1 VANLLILFS
10 MNHSIYLLLF
20 LLFCSSIQAQ
30 DVKTLSLT
38 EALDLAIKNRKE
50 LSIQQLKVDQAQA
63 DINILNARRS
73 FQIKAS
79 GDVRYNPV
87 LQTSI
92 IPGAA
97 FQTGA
102 TPGEDREIQ
111 FGTRFNAL
119 VGVEGSYRLVDPTFK
134 TDVDLAMQNK
144 ELSASNGEKEK
155 IEIQFQVTKSFFE
168 ALLQKEAIQISKE
181 QLKKA
186 EYWMEIAQ
194 VQSANGTI
202 LPNDLLKFKRD
213 LAVAK
218 SNLEISERQYHQRCK
233 EIAYFTGLPVG
244 SEVEPLG
251 DLKNQVSSNSTDAL
265 PSDDILKRPELL
277 QTGLAMKIA
286 SLNQLKQEQINKPA
300 VDFYTNVNAQHL
312 SNDFA
317 VWNRWFPFVF
327 GGVRMQWNL
336 MDGGLKKKNQEKYA
350 LEYKWQ
356 SVHLEKLQADFS
368 YEWLTAQNDYVLA
381 LKNIAIQD
389 ENIALSNQILQN
401 DELKFKEGAG
411 LVTTLRE
418 SQLSLK
424 EANQLKLS
432 FQADACQARLRM
444 MRAAG
449 KIIP

>member
-1 VANLLILFS
+1 MNYFIHFLLI
-10 MNHSIYLLLF
+10 F
-20 LLFCSSIQAQ
+20 LLCSSIHAQ
-30 DVKTLSLT
+30 EIKSLSLT
-38 EALDLAIKNRKE
+38 DALDLAISNRKE
-50 LSIQQLKVDQAQA
+50 LSIQQLKVDQSQA
-63 DINILNARRS
+63 DITILNARKA
-73 FQIKAS
+73 FQMKAS

-97 FQTGA
+97 FQTGS

-119 VGVEGSYRLVDPTFK
+119 IGIEGSYRLIDPTFK
-134 TDVDLAMQNK
+134 SEIDLALQNK
-144 ELSASNGEKEK
+144 ELTASNWQKEK
-155 IEIQFQVTKSFFE
+155 IGIQFQVVKSFFE
-168 ALLQKEAIQISKE
+168 ALLQKEAVQISSE

-186 EYWMEIAQ
+186 EYWLEIAQ
-194 VQSANGTI
+194 VQSANGTL

-213 LAVAK
+213 VAVGK
-218 SNLEISERQYHQRCK
+218 SNLEISERQYHQFCK
-233 EIAYFTGLPVG
+233 EMAYFTGLPAG
-244 SEVEPLG
+244 SEVEPMG
-251 DLKNQVSSNSTDAL
+251 DLKDQRLSNSIDVL
-265 PSDDILKRPELL
+265 PLEDILKKPELQ
-277 QTGLAMKIA
+277 QTGIAMKIA
-286 SLNQLKQEQINKPA
+286 SLNQMRQEQGTKPSL
-300 VDFYTNVNAQHL
+300 DFYTNVNAQHL

-317 VWNRWFPFVF
+317 IWNRWFPFVF

-356 SVHLEKLQADFS
+356 SLQLEKLQADFS
-368 YEWLTAQNDYVLA
+368 HEWLTAQHDYILA

-401 DELKFKEGAG
+401 DELKFKEGVG
-411 LVTTLRE
+411 LATTLRE

-432 FQADACQARLRM
+432 YLADACQARLRM
-444 MRAAG
+444 MSAAG

>member
-1 VANLLILFS
+1 MANLLILFS
-10 MNHSIYLLLF
+10 MNHSIYLLFF

-30 DVKTLSLT
+30 DVKSLSLT

-50 LSIQQLKVDQAQA
+50 LTIQQIKVDQARA

-144 ELSASNGEKEK
+144 ELTASNGEKEK

-186 EYWMEIAQ
+186 EYWMEIA
-194 VQSANGTI
+194 
-202 LPNDLLKFKRD
+202 R
-213 LAVAK
+213 
-218 SNLEISERQYHQRCK
+218 
-233 EIAYFTGLPVG
+233 
-244 SEVEPLG
+244 
-251 DLKNQVSSNSTDAL
+251 SS
-265 PSDDILKRPELL
+265 
-277 QTGLAMKIA
+277 
-286 SLNQLKQEQINKPA
+286 
-300 VDFYTNVNAQHL
+300 
-312 SNDFA
+312 
-317 VWNRWFPFVF
+317 
-327 GGVRMQWNL
+327 
-336 MDGGLKKKNQEKYA
+336 
-350 LEYKWQ
+350 
-356 SVHLEKLQADFS
+356 
-368 YEWLTAQNDYVLA
+368 
-381 LKNIAIQD
+381 
-389 ENIALSNQILQN
+389 
-401 DELKFKEGAG
+401 
-411 LVTTLRE
+411 
-418 SQLSLK
+418 
-424 EANQLKLS
+424 
-432 FQADACQARLRM
+432 LRM
-444 MRAAG
+444 VPFCQM
-449 KIIP
+449 IY

>member
-1 VANLLILFS
+1 
-10 MNHSIYLLLF
+10 MNHSIYLFFF
-20 LLFCSSIQAQ
+20 LLFCSSIHAQ
-30 DVKTLSLT
+30 DVKSLSLT
-38 EALDLAIKNRKE
+38 EALDLALKNRKE
-50 LSIQQLKVDQAQA
+50 LSIQQIKIDQAQA

-73 FQIKAS
+73 PQVKAS

-97 FQTGA
+97 FQTGS

-134 TDVDLAMQNK
+134 TDVDLAIQNK
-144 ELSASNGEKEK
+144 ELSVSNGEKEK

-168 ALLQKEAIQISKE
+168 ALLQKEAVQISTE

-194 VQSANGTI
+194 VQSVNGAI

-218 SNLEISERQYHQRCK
+218 STLEISERQYHQRCK
-233 EIAYFTGLPVG
+233 EIAYFTGLPAG
-244 SEVEPLG
+244 SEVAPLG
-251 DLKNQVSSNSTDAL
+251 DLKNQGLSNSSDAL
-265 PSDDILKRPELL
+265 PLDDIMKRPELL
-277 QTGLAMKIA
+277 QTGMAMKIA
-286 SLNQLKQEQINKPA
+286 SLNQLKQEQVNKPA
-300 VDFYTNVNAQHL
+300 VDFYTNVNVQHL

-368 YEWLTAQNDYVLA
+368 YEWLTAQNDYLLA
-381 LKNIAIQD
+381 VKNIAIQD

-401 DELKFKEGAG
+401 DELKFKEG
-411 LVTTLRE
+411 VTLITSLRE

-432 FQADACQARLRM
+432 YLADACQARLRM

>member
-1 VANLLILFS
+1 
-10 MNHSIYLLLF
+10 MNHSIYLLFF
-20 LLFCSSIQAQ
+20 LLFCSSIHAQ
-30 DVKTLSLT
+30 DVKSLSLS
-38 EALDLAIKNRKE
+38 EALDLALKNRKE
-50 LSIQQLKVDQAQA
+50 LSIQQIKIDQAQA

-73 FQIKAS
+73 PQVKAS

-97 FQTGA
+97 FQTGS

-134 TDVDLAMQNK
+134 TDVDLAIQNK
-144 ELSASNGEKEK
+144 ELSVSNGEKEK

-168 ALLQKEAIQISKE
+168 ALLQKEAVQISTE

-186 EYWMEIAQ
+186 EFWMEIAQ
-194 VQSANGTI
+194 VQSVNGAI

-218 SNLEISERQYHQRCK
+218 STLEISERQYHQRCK
-233 EIAYFTGLPVG
+233 EIAYFTGLPAG
-244 SEVEPLG
+244 SEVAPLG
-251 DLKNQVSSNSTDAL
+251 DLKNQGSSNSSDAL
-265 PSDDILKRPELL
+265 PLDDIMKRPELL
-277 QTGLAMKIA
+277 QTGMAMKIA
-286 SLNQLKQEQINKPA
+286 SLNQLKQEQVNKPA
-300 VDFYTNVNAQHL
+300 FDFYTNVNAQHL

-368 YEWLTAQNDYVLA
+368 YEWLTAQNDYLLA
-381 LKNIAIQD
+381 VKNIAIQD

-401 DELKFKEGAG
+401 DELKFKEG
-411 LVTTLRE
+411 VTLITSLRE

-432 FQADACQARLRM
+432 YLADACQARLRM

>member
-1 VANLLILFS
+1 VANPLILLS
-10 MNHSIYLLLF
+10 MNHSIYLLFF

-97 FQTGA
+97 FQTGS

-155 IEIQFQVTKSFFE
+155 IEIQFQ
-168 ALLQKEAIQISKE
+168 
-181 QLKKA
+181 
-186 EYWMEIAQ
+186 
-194 VQSANGTI
+194 NGTI

-251 DLKNQVSSNSTDAL
+251 DLKNQVSSNTTDAL
-265 PSDDILKRPELL
+265 PLDDILKRPELL
-277 QTGLAMKIA
+277 QTGMAMKIA
-286 SLNQLKQEQINKPA
+286 SLNQLKQEQINKPT

-381 LKNIAIQD
+381 LKNIAKQD

>member
-1 VANLLILFS
+1 
-10 MNHSIYLLLF
+10 MNHSIYLLFF
-20 LLFCSSIQAQ
+20 LLFCSSIHAQ
-30 DVKTLSLT
+30 DVKSLSLT
-38 EALDLAIKNRKE
+38 EALDLALKNRKE
-50 LSIQQLKVDQAQA
+50 LSIQQIKIDQAQA

-73 FQIKAS
+73 PQVKAS

-97 FQTGA
+97 FQTGS

-119 VGVEGSYRLVDPTFK
+119 VGVEGSYRLVDPIFK
-134 TDVDLAMQNK
+134 TDVDLAIQNK
-144 ELSASNGEKEK
+144 ELSVSNGEKEK

-168 ALLQKEAIQISKE
+168 ALLQKEAVQISTE

-194 VQSANGTI
+194 VQSANGAI

-218 SNLEISERQYHQRCK
+218 STLEISERQYHQRCR
-233 EIAYFTGLPVG
+233 EIAYFTGLPTG
-244 SEVEPLG
+244 TEVAPLG
-251 DLKNQVSSNSTDAL
+251 DLKNQGSSNSTDVL
-265 PSDDILKRPELL
+265 PLDDIMKRPELL
-277 QTGLAMKIA
+277 QTGMAMKIA
-286 SLNQLKQEQINKPA
+286 SLNQLKQEQVNKPA
-300 VDFYTNVNAQHL
+300 IDFYTNVNVQHL

-368 YEWLTAQNDYVLA
+368 YEWLTAQNDYLLA

-401 DELKFKEGAG
+401 DELKFKEG
-411 LVTTLRE
+411 VTLITSLRE

-432 FQADACQARLRM
+432 YLADACQARLRM

>member
-1 VANLLILFS
+1 
-10 MNHSIYLLLF
+10 MNHSIYLLFF
-20 LLFCSSIQAQ
+20 LLFCSSIHAQ
-30 DVKTLSLT
+30 DVKSLSLT

-50 LSIQQLKVDQAQA
+50 LSIQQIKIDQAQA
-63 DINILNARRS
+63 DINILNVRRS
-73 FQIKAS
+73 PQVKAS

-97 FQTGA
+97 FQTGS

-134 TDVDLAMQNK
+134 TDVDLAIQNK
-144 ELSASNGEKEK
+144 ELSVSNGEKEK

-168 ALLQKEAIQISKE
+168 ALLQKEAVQISTE

-194 VQSANGTI
+194 VQSANGAI

-218 SNLEISERQYHQRCK
+218 STLEISERQYHQRCR
-233 EIAYFTGLPVG
+233 EIAYFTGLPAG
-244 SEVEPLG
+244 SEVAPLG
-251 DLKNQVSSNSTDAL
+251 DLKNQGSSNSSDAL
-265 PSDDILKRPELL
+265 PLDDIMKRPELL
-277 QTGLAMKIA
+277 QTGMAMKIA
-286 SLNQLKQEQINKPA
+286 SLNQLKQEQVNKPA
-300 VDFYTNVNAQHL
+300 VDFYTNVNVQHL

-336 MDGGLKKKNQEKYA
+336 MDGGLKKKNQEKYT

-368 YEWLTAQNDYVLA
+368 YEWLTAQNDYLLA
-381 LKNIAIQD
+381 VKNISIQD

-401 DELKFKEGAG
+401 DELKFKEG
-411 LVTTLRE
+411 VTLITSLRE

-432 FQADACQARLRM
+432 YLADACQARLRM

>member
-1 VANLLILFS
+1 
-10 MNHSIYLLLF
+10 MNHSIYLLFF
-20 LLFCSSIQAQ
+20 LLFCSSIHAQ
-30 DVKTLSLT
+30 DVKSLSLS
-38 EALDLAIKNRKE
+38 EALDLALKNRKE
-50 LSIQQLKVDQAQA
+50 LSIQQIKIDQAQA

-73 FQIKAS
+73 PQVKAS

-97 FQTGA
+97 FQTGS
-102 TPGEDREIQ
+102 TLGEDREIQ

-134 TDVDLAMQNK
+134 TDVDLAIQNK
-144 ELSASNGEKEK
+144 ELSVSNGEKEK

-168 ALLQKEAIQISKE
+168 ALLQKEAVQISTE

-194 VQSANGTI
+194 VQSANGAI

-218 SNLEISERQYHQRCK
+218 STLEISERQYHQRCK
-233 EIAYFTGLPVG
+233 EIAYFTGLPAG
-244 SEVEPLG
+244 SEVAPLG
-251 DLKNQVSSNSTDAL
+251 DLKNQGLSNSPDAL
-265 PSDDILKRPELL
+265 PLDDIMKRPELL
-277 QTGLAMKIA
+277 QTGMAMKIA
-286 SLNQLKQEQINKPA
+286 SLNQLKQEQVNKPA
-300 VDFYTNVNAQHL
+300 VDFYTNVNVQHL

-336 MDGGLKKKNQEKYA
+336 MDGGLKKKNQEKYT

-368 YEWLTAQNDYVLA
+368 YEWLTAQNDYLLA

-401 DELKFKEGAG
+401 DELKFKEG
-411 LVTTLRE
+411 VTLITSLRE

-432 FQADACQARLRM
+432 YLADACQARLRM

>member
-1 VANLLILFS
+1 
-10 MNHSIYLLLF
+10 MNHSIYLLFF
-20 LLFCSSIQAQ
+20 LLFCSSIHAQ
-30 DVKTLSLT
+30 DVKSLSLS
-38 EALDLAIKNRKE
+38 EALDLALKNRKE
-50 LSIQQLKVDQAQA
+50 LSIQQIKIDQAQA

-73 FQIKAS
+73 PQVKAS

-97 FQTGA
+97 FQTGS

-134 TDVDLAMQNK
+134 TDVDLAIQNK
-144 ELSASNGEKEK
+144 ELSVSNGEKEK

-168 ALLQKEAIQISKE
+168 ALLQKEAVQISTE

-186 EYWMEIAQ
+186 EFWMEIAQ
-194 VQSANGTI
+194 VQSVNGAI

-218 SNLEISERQYHQRCK
+218 STLEISERQYHQRCK
-233 EIAYFTGLPVG
+233 EIAYFTGLSAG
-244 SEVEPLG
+244 SEVAPLG
-251 DLKNQVSSNSTDAL
+251 DLKNQGLSNSPDAL
-265 PSDDILKRPELL
+265 PLDDIMKRPELL
-277 QTGLAMKIA
+277 QTGMAMKIA
-286 SLNQLKQEQINKPA
+286 SLNQLKQEQVNKPA

-368 YEWLTAQNDYVLA
+368 YEWLTAQNDYLLA
-381 LKNIAIQD
+381 VKNIAIQD

-401 DELKFKEGAG
+401 DELKFKEG
-411 LVTTLRE
+411 VTLITSLRE

-432 FQADACQARLRM
+432 YLADACQARLRM

>member
-1 VANLLILFS
+1 
-10 MNHSIYLLLF
+10 MNHSIYLLFF
-20 LLFCSSIQAQ
+20 LLFCSSIHAQ
-30 DVKTLSLT
+30 DVKSLSLA

-50 LSIQQLKVDQAQA
+50 LSIQQIKIDQAQA
-63 DINILNARRS
+63 DINILNVRRS
-73 FQIKAS
+73 PQVKAS

-97 FQTGA
+97 FQTGS

-134 TDVDLAMQNK
+134 TDVDLAIQNK
-144 ELSASNGEKEK
+144 ELSVSNGEKEK

-168 ALLQKEAIQISKE
+168 ALLQREAVQISTE

-194 VQSANGTI
+194 VQSANGAI

-218 SNLEISERQYHQRCK
+218 STLEISERQYHQRCR
-233 EIAYFTGLPVG
+233 EIAYFTGLPAG
-244 SEVEPLG
+244 SEVAPLG
-251 DLKNQVSSNSTDAL
+251 DLKNQGSSNSSDAL
-265 PSDDILKRPELL
+265 PLDDIMKRPELL
-277 QTGLAMKIA
+277 QTGMAMKIA
-286 SLNQLKQEQINKPA
+286 SLNQLKQEQVNKPA
-300 VDFYTNVNAQHL
+300 IDFYTNVNVQHL
-312 SNDFA
+312 SNDFT

-336 MDGGLKKKNQEKYA
+336 MDGGLKKKNQEKYT

-368 YEWLTAQNDYVLA
+368 YEWLTAQNDYLLA
-381 LKNIAIQD
+381 LKNISIQD

-401 DELKFKEGAG
+401 DELKFKEG
-411 LVTTLRE
+411 VTLITSLRE

-432 FQADACQARLRM
+432 YLADACQARLRM

>member
-1 VANLLILFS
+1 
-10 MNHSIYLLLF
+10 MNHSIYLLFF
-20 LLFCSSIQAQ
+20 LLFCSSIHAQ
-30 DVKTLSLT
+30 DVKSLSLT

-50 LSIQQLKVDQAQA
+50 LSIQQIKIDQAQA
-63 DINILNARRS
+63 DINILDARRS
-73 FQIKAS
+73 PQVKAS

-97 FQTGA
+97 FQTGS
-102 TPGEDREIQ
+102 TQGEDREIQ

-134 TDVDLAMQNK
+134 TDVDLAIQNK
-144 ELSASNGEKEK
+144 ELSVSNGEKEK

-168 ALLQKEAIQISKE
+168 ALLQKEAVQISTE

-194 VQSANGTI
+194 VQSANGAI

-218 SNLEISERQYHQRCK
+218 STLEISERQYYQRCR
-233 EIAYFTGLPVG
+233 EIAYFTGFPAG
-244 SEVEPLG
+244 SEVEPIG
-251 DLKNQVSSNSTDAL
+251 DLKNQGSSNSSDAL
-265 PSDDILKRPELL
+265 PLDDIMKRPELL
-277 QTGLAMKIA
+277 QTGMAMKIA
-286 SLNQLKQEQINKPA
+286 SLNQLKQEQVNKPA
-300 VDFYTNVNAQHL
+300 VDFYTNVNVQHL

-336 MDGGLKKKNQEKYA
+336 MDGGLKKKNQEKYT

-368 YEWLTAQNDYVLA
+368 YEWLTAQNDYLLA
-381 LKNIAIQD
+381 VKNISIQD

-401 DELKFKEGAG
+401 DELKFKEG
-411 LVTTLRE
+411 VTLITSLRE

-432 FQADACQARLRM
+432 YLADACQARLRM

>member
-1 VANLLILFS
+1 
-10 MNHSIYLLLF
+10 MNHSIYLLFF
-20 LLFCSSIQAQ
+20 LLFCSSIHAQ
-30 DVKTLSLT
+30 DVKSLSLS
-38 EALDLAIKNRKE
+38 EALDLALKNRKE
-50 LSIQQLKVDQAQA
+50 LSIQQIKIDQAQA

-73 FQIKAS
+73 PQVKAS

-97 FQTGA
+97 FQTGS

-134 TDVDLAMQNK
+134 TDVDLAIQNK
-144 ELSASNGEKEK
+144 ELSVSNGEKEK

-168 ALLQKEAIQISKE
+168 ALLQKEAVQISTE

-186 EYWMEIAQ
+186 EFWMEIAQ
-194 VQSANGTI
+194 VQSVNGAI

-218 SNLEISERQYHQRCK
+218 STLEISERQYHQRCK
-233 EIAYFTGLPVG
+233 EIDYFTGLPAG
-244 SEVEPLG
+244 SEVAPLG
-251 DLKNQVSSNSTDAL
+251 DLKNQGSSNSSDAL
-265 PSDDILKRPELL
+265 PLDDIMKRPELL
-277 QTGLAMKIA
+277 QTGMAMKIA
-286 SLNQLKQEQINKPA
+286 SLNQLKQEQVNKPA

-368 YEWLTAQNDYVLA
+368 YEWLTAQNDYLLA
-381 LKNIAIQD
+381 VENIAIQD

-401 DELKFKEGAG
+401 DELKFKEG
-411 LVTTLRE
+411 VTLITSLRE

-432 FQADACQARLRM
+432 YLADACQARLRM

>member
-1 VANLLILFS
+1 
-10 MNHSIYLLLF
+10 MNHSIYLLFF
-20 LLFCSSIQAQ
+20 LLFCSSIHAQ
-30 DVKTLSLT
+30 DVKSLSLS
-38 EALDLAIKNRKE
+38 EALDLALKNRKE
-50 LSIQQLKVDQAQA
+50 LSIQQIKIDQAQA

-73 FQIKAS
+73 PQVKAS

-97 FQTGA
+97 FQTGS

-134 TDVDLAMQNK
+134 TDVDLAIQNK
-144 ELSASNGEKEK
+144 ELSVSNGEKEK

-168 ALLQKEAIQISKE
+168 ALLQKEAVQISTE

-194 VQSANGTI
+194 VQSANGAI

-218 SNLEISERQYHQRCK
+218 STLEISERQYHQRCK
-233 EIAYFTGLPVG
+233 EIAYFTGLPAG
-244 SEVEPLG
+244 SEVAPLG
-251 DLKNQVSSNSTDAL
+251 DLKNQGLSNSPDAL
-265 PSDDILKRPELL
+265 PLDDIMKRPELL
-277 QTGLAMKIA
+277 QTGMAMKIA
-286 SLNQLKQEQINKPA
+286 SLNQLKQEQVNKPA

-336 MDGGLKKKNQEKYA
+336 MDGGLKKKNQEKYT

-368 YEWLTAQNDYVLA
+368 YEWLTAQNDYLLA

-401 DELKFKEGAG
+401 DELKFKEG
-411 LVTTLRE
+411 VTLITSLRE

-432 FQADACQARLRM
+432 YLADACQARLRM

>member
-1 VANLLILFS
+1 
-10 MNHSIYLLLF
+10 MNHSIYLLFF
-20 LLFCSSIQAQ
+20 LLFCSSIHAQ
-30 DVKTLSLT
+30 DVKSLSLT
-38 EALDLAIKNRKE
+38 EALDLALKNRKE
-50 LSIQQLKVDQAQA
+50 LSIQQIKIDQAQA

-73 FQIKAS
+73 PQVKAS

-97 FQTGA
+97 FQTGS

-119 VGVEGSYRLVDPTFK
+119 VGVEGSYRLVDPIFK
-134 TDVDLAMQNK
+134 TDVDLAIQNK
-144 ELSASNGEKEK
+144 ELSVSNGEKEK

-168 ALLQKEAIQISKE
+168 ALLQKEAVQISTE

-194 VQSANGTI
+194 VQSANGAI

-218 SNLEISERQYHQRCK
+218 STLEISERQYHQRCR
-233 EIAYFTGLPVG
+233 EIAYFTGLPTG
-244 SEVEPLG
+244 TEVAPLG
-251 DLKNQVSSNSTDAL
+251 DLKNQGSSNSTDVL
-265 PSDDILKRPELL
+265 PLDDIMKRPELL
-277 QTGLAMKIA
+277 QTGMAMKIA
-286 SLNQLKQEQINKPA
+286 SLNQLKQEQVNKPA
-300 VDFYTNVNAQHL
+300 FDFYTNVNVQHL

-368 YEWLTAQNDYVLA
+368 YEWLTAQNDYLLA

-401 DELKFKEGAG
+401 DELKFKEG
-411 LVTTLRE
+411 VTLITSLRE

-432 FQADACQARLRM
+432 YLADACQARLRM

>member
-1 VANLLILFS
+1 VANLLILIS

-20 LLFCSSIQAQ
+20 LIFYSSVQAQ
-30 DVKTLSLT
+30 DVKSLSLT
-38 EALDLAIKNRKE
+38 EALDMAIKNRKE
-50 LSIQQLKVDQAQA
+50 LYLQQLKVDQTQA

-87 LQTSI
+87 LQTNI
-92 IPGAA
+92 IPGAV
-97 FQTGA
+97 FQTGSS
-102 TPGEDREIQ
+102 PGEDREVQ

-134 TDVDLAMQNK
+134 TDVNLAMQNK
-144 ELSASNGEKEK
+144 ELTASNGEMEK

-168 ALLQKEAIQISKE
+168 ALLQKEAVQISKE

-186 EYWMEIAQ
+186 EYWLEIAQ
-194 VQSANGTI
+194 VQYANGTI

-233 EIAYFTGLPVG
+233 EIAYFTGLPAG

-265 PSDDILKRPELL
+265 PLEEILKRPELL
-277 QTGLAMKIA
+277 QTGMAMKIA

-368 YEWLTAQNDYVLA
+368 YEWLTAQNDYLLA

-432 FQADACQARLRM
+432 YQADACQARLRM

-449 KIIP
+449 KIMP

>member
-1 VANLLILFS
+1 
-10 MNHSIYLLLF
+10 MNHSIYLFFF
-20 LLFCSSIQAQ
+20 LLFCSSIHAQ
-30 DVKTLSLT
+30 DVKSLSLT
-38 EALDLAIKNRKE
+38 EALDLALKNRKE
-50 LSIQQLKVDQAQA
+50 LSIQQIKIDQAQA

-73 FQIKAS
+73 PQVKAS

-97 FQTGA
+97 FQTGS

-134 TDVDLAMQNK
+134 TDVDLAIQNK
-144 ELSASNGEKEK
+144 ELSVSNGEKEK

-168 ALLQKEAIQISKE
+168 ALLQKEAVQISTE

-194 VQSANGTI
+194 VQSVNGAI

-218 SNLEISERQYHQRCK
+218 STLEISERQYHQRCK
-233 EIAYFTGLPVG
+233 EIAYFTGLPAG
-244 SEVEPLG
+244 SEVAPLG
-251 DLKNQVSSNSTDAL
+251 DLKNQGSSNSSDAL
-265 PSDDILKRPELL
+265 PLDDIMKRPELL
-277 QTGLAMKIA
+277 QTGMAMKIA
-286 SLNQLKQEQINKPA
+286 SLNQLKQEQVNKPA
-300 VDFYTNVNAQHL
+300 VDFYTNVNVQHL

-368 YEWLTAQNDYVLA
+368 YEWLTAQNDYLLA
-381 LKNIAIQD
+381 VKNIAIQD

-401 DELKFKEGAG
+401 DELKFKEG
-411 LVTTLRE
+411 VTLITSLRE

-432 FQADACQARLRM
+432 YLADACQARLRM

>member
-1 VANLLILFS
+1 
-10 MNHSIYLLLF
+10 MNHSIYLLFF
-20 LLFCSSIQAQ
+20 LLFCSSIHAQ
-30 DVKTLSLT
+30 DVKSLSLS
-38 EALDLAIKNRKE
+38 EALDLALKNRKE
-50 LSIQQLKVDQAQA
+50 LSIQQIKIDQAQA

-73 FQIKAS
+73 PQVKAS

-97 FQTGA
+97 FQTGS

-134 TDVDLAMQNK
+134 TDVDLAIQNK
-144 ELSASNGEKEK
+144 ELSVSNGEKEK

-168 ALLQKEAIQISKE
+168 ALLQKEAVQISTE

-194 VQSANGTI
+194 VQSANGAI

-218 SNLEISERQYHQRCK
+218 STLEISERQYHQRCK
-233 EIAYFTGLPVG
+233 EIAYFTGLPAG
-244 SEVEPLG
+244 SEVAPLG
-251 DLKNQVSSNSTDAL
+251 DLKNQGLSNSPDAL
-265 PSDDILKRPELL
+265 PLDDIMKRPELL
-277 QTGLAMKIA
+277 QTGMAMKIA
-286 SLNQLKQEQINKPA
+286 SLNQLKQEQVNKPA

-368 YEWLTAQNDYVLA
+368 YEWLTAQNDYLLA
-381 LKNIAIQD
+381 VKNIAIQD

-401 DELKFKEGAG
+401 DELKFKEG
-411 LVTTLRE
+411 VTLITSLRE

-432 FQADACQARLRM
+432 YLADACQARLRM

>member
-1 VANLLILFS
+1 
-10 MNHSIYLLLF
+10 MNHSIYLLFF
-20 LLFCSSIQAQ
+20 LLFCSSIHAQ
-30 DVKTLSLT
+30 DVKSLSLS
-38 EALDLAIKNRKE
+38 EALDLALKNRKE
-50 LSIQQLKVDQAQA
+50 LSIQQIKIDQAQA

-73 FQIKAS
+73 PQVKAS

-97 FQTGA
+97 FQTGS

-134 TDVDLAMQNK
+134 TDVDLAIQNK
-144 ELSASNGEKEK
+144 ELSVSNGEKEK

-168 ALLQKEAIQISKE
+168 ALLQKEAVQISTE

-186 EYWMEIAQ
+186 EFWMEIAQ
-194 VQSANGTI
+194 VQSVNGAI

-218 SNLEISERQYHQRCK
+218 STLEISERQYHQRCK
-233 EIAYFTGLPVG
+233 EIAYFTGLPAG
-244 SEVEPLG
+244 SEVAPLG
-251 DLKNQVSSNSTDAL
+251 DLKNQGSSNSSDAL
-265 PSDDILKRPELL
+265 PLDDIMKRPELL
-277 QTGLAMKIA
+277 QTGMAMKIA
-286 SLNQLKQEQINKPA
+286 SLNQLKQEQVNKPA
-300 VDFYTNVNAQHL
+300 VDFYTNVNVQHL

-368 YEWLTAQNDYVLA
+368 YEWLTAQNDYLLA
-381 LKNIAIQD
+381 VKNIAIQD

-401 DELKFKEGAG
+401 DELKFKEG
-411 LVTTLRE
+411 VTLITSLRE

-432 FQADACQARLRM
+432 YLADACQARLRM

>member
-1 VANLLILFS
+1 
-10 MNHSIYLLLF
+10 MNHSIYLLF
-20 LLFCSSIQAQ
+20 SLLFCSSIHAQ
-30 DVKTLSLT
+30 DVNSLSLT
-38 EALDLAIKNRKE
+38 EALDLALKNRKE
-50 LSIQQLKVDQAQA
+50 LSIQQIKIDQAQA

-73 FQIKAS
+73 PQVKAS

-97 FQTGA
+97 FQTGS

-134 TDVDLAMQNK
+134 TDVDLAIQNK
-144 ELSASNGEKEK
+144 ELSVSNGEKEK

-168 ALLQKEAIQISKE
+168 ALLQKEAVQISTE

-186 EYWMEIAQ
+186 EFWMEIAQ
-194 VQSANGTI
+194 VQSVNGAI

-218 SNLEISERQYHQRCK
+218 STLEISERQYHQRCK
-233 EIAYFTGLPVG
+233 EIAYFTGLPAG
-244 SEVEPLG
+244 SEVAPLG
-251 DLKNQVSSNSTDAL
+251 DLKNQGLSNSPDAL
-265 PSDDILKRPELL
+265 PLDDIMKRPELL
-277 QTGLAMKIA
+277 QTGMAMKIA
-286 SLNQLKQEQINKPA
+286 SLNQLKQEQVNKPA

-368 YEWLTAQNDYVLA
+368 YEWLTAQNDYLLA
-381 LKNIAIQD
+381 VKNIAIQD

-401 DELKFKEGAG
+401 DELKFKEG
-411 LVTTLRE
+411 VTLITSLRE

-432 FQADACQARLRM
+432 YLADACQARLRM

>member
-1 VANLLILFS
+1 
-10 MNHSIYLLLF
+10 MNHSIYLFFF
-20 LLFCSSIQAQ
+20 LLFCSSIHAQ
-30 DVKTLSLT
+30 DVKSLSLT

-63 DINILNARRS
+63 DINILHARRS
-73 FQIKAS
+73 LQIKAS

-92 IPGAA
+92 IPGTA
-97 FQTGA
+97 FQTGS

-168 ALLQKEAIQISKE
+168 ALLQKEAVQISKE

-244 SEVEPLG
+244 SEVEPMG
-251 DLKNQVSSNSTDAL
+251 DLKSQVSSNSTDAL
-265 PSDDILKRPELL
+265 PLDDILKRPELL
-277 QTGLAMKIA
+277 QTGMAMKIA
-286 SLNQLKQEQINKPA
+286 SLNQLKQEQINKPT

-317 VWNRWFPFVF
+317 V
-327 GGVRMQWNL
+327 
-336 MDGGLKKKNQEKYA
+336 
-350 LEYKWQ
+350 
-356 SVHLEKLQADFS
+356 
-368 YEWLTAQNDYVLA
+368 
-381 LKNIAIQD
+381 
-389 ENIALSNQILQN
+389 
-401 DELKFKEGAG
+401 
-411 LVTTLRE
+411 
-418 SQLSLK
+418 
-424 EANQLKLS
+424 
-432 FQADACQARLRM
+432 
-444 MRAAG
+444 
-449 KIIP
+449 

>member
-1 VANLLILFS
+1 

-20 LLFCSSIQAQ
+20 LLFCSSIHAQ
-30 DVKTLSLT
+30 DVKSLLLS
-38 EALDLAIKNRKE
+38 EALDLALKNRKE
-50 LSIQQLKVDQAQA
+50 LSIQQIKINQAQA

-73 FQIKAS
+73 PQVKAS

-97 FQTGA
+97 FQTGS

-134 TDVDLAMQNK
+134 TDVDLAIQNK
-144 ELSASNGEKEK
+144 ELSVSNGEKEK

-168 ALLQKEAIQISKE
+168 ALLQKEAVQISTE

-194 VQSANGTI
+194 VQSANGAI

-218 SNLEISERQYHQRCK
+218 STLEISERQYHQRCK
-233 EIAYFTGLPVG
+233 EIAYFTGLPAG
-244 SEVEPLG
+244 NEVEPLG
-251 DLKNQVSSNSTDAL
+251 DLKNQGSSNSSDAL
-265 PSDDILKRPELL
+265 PLDDIMKRPELL
-277 QTGLAMKIA
+277 QTGMAMKIA
-286 SLNQLKQEQINKPA
+286 SLNQLKQEQVNKPA
-300 VDFYTNVNAQHL
+300 VDFYTNVNVQHL

-336 MDGGLKKKNQEKYA
+336 MDGGLKKKNQEKYT

-401 DELKFKEGAG
+401 DELKFKEG
-411 LVTTLRE
+411 VTLITSLRE

-432 FQADACQARLRM
+432 YLADAYQARLRM

>member
-1 VANLLILFS
+1 
-10 MNHSIYLLLF
+10 MNHSIYLLFF
-20 LLFCSSIQAQ
+20 LLFCSSIHAQ
-30 DVKTLSLT
+30 DVKSLSLS
-38 EALDLAIKNRKE
+38 EALDLALKNRKE
-50 LSIQQLKVDQAQA
+50 LSIQQIKIDQAQA

-73 FQIKAS
+73 PQVKAS

-97 FQTGA
+97 FQTGS

-134 TDVDLAMQNK
+134 TDVDLAIQNK
-144 ELSASNGEKEK
+144 ELSVSNGEKEK

-168 ALLQKEAIQISKE
+168 ALLQREAVQISTE

-194 VQSANGTI
+194 VQSANGAI

-218 SNLEISERQYHQRCK
+218 STLEISERQYHQRCR
-233 EIAYFTGLPVG
+233 EIAYFTGLPAG
-244 SEVEPLG
+244 SEVEPIG
-251 DLKNQVSSNSTDAL
+251 DLKNQGSSNSSDAL
-265 PSDDILKRPELL
+265 PLDDILRRPELL
-277 QTGLAMKIA
+277 QTGMAMKIA
-286 SLNQLKQEQINKPA
+286 SLNQLKQEQVNKPA
-300 VDFYTNVNAQHL
+300 VDFYTNVNVQHL

-336 MDGGLKKKNQEKYA
+336 MDGGLKKKNQEKYT

-368 YEWLTAQNDYVLA
+368 YEWLTAQNDYSLA
-381 LKNIAIQD
+381 LQNISIQD

-401 DELKFKEGAG
+401 DELKFKEG
-411 LVTTLRE
+411 VTLITSLRE

-432 FQADACQARLRM
+432 YLADACQARLRM

>member
-1 VANLLILFS
+1 
-10 MNHSIYLLLF
+10 MNHSIYLLFF
-20 LLFCSSIQAQ
+20 LLFCSSIHAQ
-30 DVKTLSLT
+30 DVKSLSLS
-38 EALDLAIKNRKE
+38 EALDLALKNRKE
-50 LSIQQLKVDQAQA
+50 LSIQQIKIDQAQA

-73 FQIKAS
+73 PQVKAS

-97 FQTGA
+97 FQTGS

-134 TDVDLAMQNK
+134 TDVDLAIQNK
-144 ELSASNGEKEK
+144 ELSVSNGEKEK

-168 ALLQKEAIQISKE
+168 ALLQREAVQISTE

-194 VQSANGTI
+194 VQSANGAI

-218 SNLEISERQYHQRCK
+218 STLEISERQYHQRCR
-233 EIAYFTGLPVG
+233 EIAYFTGFPAG
-244 SEVEPLG
+244 SEVEPIG
-251 DLKNQVSSNSTDAL
+251 DLKNQGSSNSSDAL
-265 PSDDILKRPELL
+265 PLDDILRRPELL
-277 QTGLAMKIA
+277 QTGMAMKIA
-286 SLNQLKQEQINKPA
+286 SLNQLKQEQVNKPA
-300 VDFYTNVNAQHL
+300 VDFYTNVNVQHL

-336 MDGGLKKKNQEKYA
+336 MDGGLKKKNQEKYT

-368 YEWLTAQNDYVLA
+368 YEWLTAQNDYSLA
-381 LKNIAIQD
+381 LQNISIQD

-401 DELKFKEGAG
+401 DELKFKEG
-411 LVTTLRE
+411 VTLITSLRE

-432 FQADACQARLRM
+432 YLADACQARLRM

>member
-1 VANLLILFS
+1 
-10 MNHSIYLLLF
+10 MNHSIYLFFF
-20 LLFCSSIQAQ
+20 LLFCSSIHAQ
-30 DVKTLSLT
+30 DVKSLSLT

-50 LSIQQLKVDQAQA
+50 LSIQQIKIDQAQA

-73 FQIKAS
+73 PQVKAS

-97 FQTGA
+97 FQTGS
-102 TPGEDREIQ
+102 TPGEDREVQ

-134 TDVDLAMQNK
+134 TDVDLAIQNK
-144 ELSASNGEKEK
+144 ELSVSNGEKEK

-168 ALLQKEAIQISKE
+168 ALLQKEAVQISTE

-186 EYWMEIAQ
+186 EFWMEIAQ
-194 VQSANGTI
+194 VQSVNGAI

-218 SNLEISERQYHQRCK
+218 STLEISERQYHQRCK
-233 EIAYFTGLPVG
+233 EIAYFTGLPAG
-244 SEVEPLG
+244 SEVAPLG
-251 DLKNQVSSNSTDAL
+251 DLKNQGSSNSSDAL
-265 PSDDILKRPELL
+265 PLDDIMKRPELL
-277 QTGLAMKIA
+277 QTGMAMKIA
-286 SLNQLKQEQINKPA
+286 SLNQLKQEQVNKPA

-368 YEWLTAQNDYVLA
+368 YEWLTAQNDYLLA
-381 LKNIAIQD
+381 VKNIAIQD

-401 DELKFKEGAG
+401 DELKFKEG
-411 LVTTLRE
+411 VTLITSLRE

-432 FQADACQARLRM
+432 YLADACQARLRM